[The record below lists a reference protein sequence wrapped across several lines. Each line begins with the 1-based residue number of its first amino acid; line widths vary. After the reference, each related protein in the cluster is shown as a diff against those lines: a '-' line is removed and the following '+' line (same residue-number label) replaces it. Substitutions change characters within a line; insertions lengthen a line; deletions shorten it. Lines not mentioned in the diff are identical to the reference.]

1 MTVISLPQSH
11 KPQDGQDASMERLG
25 LAVDMVNQLI
35 LGKSQQ
41 VRLAFAC
48 LLAGG
53 HLLLEDIPG
62 TGKTILGRALAASM
76 DLDFKRVQFTSDLMP
91 SDILG
96 VSVYQSSTDAFE
108 LHRGPIFTNILLA
121 DEINRAPPR
130 SQSALLE
137 AMAEGQVSIDK
148 NTYKLNAPFLVIA
161 TQNPVDLVGTFPL
174 PAAQRDRFL
183 FQLSMG
189 YPGRE
194 HEMELMRGA
203 RRGDLLDQVRHG
215 VLSQDDLLSLRQ
227 RARNVRMDER
237 LLAYAYDLVQ
247 ATRDHE
253 TLESGLSPR
262 ASLDL
267 VMAAK
272 ALALLSG
279 RVYVTPEDLQE
290 AFVPL
295 AVHRIH
301 AKPESHGRERGVLE
315 ELLRTFSCP

>member
-1 MTVISLPQSH
+1 MSVTSLPQH
-11 KPQDGQDASMERLG
+11 KEHNHNAILERLG
-25 LAVDMVNQLI
+25 QAVEMVNNLV
-35 LGKSQQ
+35 LGKAPQ

-48 LLAGG
+48 LLSGG

-76 DLDFKRVQFTSDLMP
+76 DLDFKRIQFTSDLMP

-96 VSVYQSSTDAFE
+96 VSVYQPGTESFE
-108 LHRGPIFTNILLA
+108 LHQGPIFTNILLA

-137 AMAEGQVSIDK
+137 AMAEGQVSIDRQ
-148 NTYKLNAPFLVIA
+148 THTLSVPFMVIA

-183 FQLSMG
+183 FQLAMG

-194 HEMELMRGA
+194 HEIELMRGE
-203 RRGDLLDQVRHG
+203 RRNDLINSLRNG
-215 VLSQDDLLSLRQ
+215 VLSQDDVLALRVHAQ
-227 RARNVRMDER
+227 SVHMDDK

-247 ATRDHE
+247 STREHDL
-253 TLESGLSPR
+253 LESGLSPR

-267 VMAAK
+267 VMASK
-272 ALALLSG
+272 ALAMLSG
-279 RVYVTPEDLQE
+279 RRYVIPEDLQE

-295 AVHRIH
+295 AGHRVH
-301 AKPESHGRERGVLE
+301 AKVEAQGREKKIIE
-315 ELLRTFSCP
+315 ELWRTLSSP